1 LPSSLPEI
9 EEAPIFFAI
18 SFVQIFRTVHFSAS
32 YRDGELHCLPVLAA
46 KLDCKSVF
54 RIWRLPCFYEG
65 MTNEEKN
72 WRKLCAAVAEE
83 KDPERLSRLVEEL
96 IDALDQVKQDLEKI
110 EAQSD
115 TRTKSPEDDLSE

>member
-1 LPSSLPEI
+1 
-9 EEAPIFFAI
+9 
-18 SFVQIFRTVHFSAS
+18 
-32 YRDGELHCLPVLAA
+32 
-46 KLDCKSVF
+46 
-54 RIWRLPCFYEG
+54 
-65 MTNEEKN
+65 MTNDEKN

-115 TRTKSPEDDLSE
+115 RRTKSPEDDLSE